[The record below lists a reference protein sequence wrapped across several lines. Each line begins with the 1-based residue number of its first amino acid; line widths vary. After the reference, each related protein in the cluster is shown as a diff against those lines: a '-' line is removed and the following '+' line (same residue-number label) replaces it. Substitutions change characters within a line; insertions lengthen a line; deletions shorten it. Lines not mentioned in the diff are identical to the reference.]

1 MKKLTNNSK
10 KLRSLP
16 SDNLIHTKMYWHMIV
31 EELLEVKNILSEK
44 ESEENSGDNDTEET
58 FK

>member
-1 MKKLTNNSK
+1 
-10 KLRSLP
+10 
-16 SDNLIHTKMYWHMIV
+16 MIV